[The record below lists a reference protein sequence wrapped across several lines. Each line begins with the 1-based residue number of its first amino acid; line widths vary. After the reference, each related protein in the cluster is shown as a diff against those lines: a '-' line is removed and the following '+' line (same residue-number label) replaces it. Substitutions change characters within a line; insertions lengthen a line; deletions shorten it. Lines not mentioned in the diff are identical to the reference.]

1 MKNTLVTYCEL
12 FFASQFK
19 DEDDDEA
26 EGDKQSPGFFDDA
39 NGNLED
45 KEPNDNLSGNPLAS
59 ICDEQDRSDNL
70 NRSLVYRSL
79 SINSISH

>member
-1 MKNTLVTYCEL
+1 MCESKQSAAENMPVTCCEL

-19 DEDDDEA
+19 DEDDNEA

-45 KEPNDNLSGNPLAS
+45 KEPNDSLSGNPFSEHL
-59 ICDEQDRSDNL
+59 
-70 NRSLVYRSL
+70 
-79 SINSISH
+79 

>member
-1 MKNTLVTYCEL
+1 MKVGNQPLKTHHLLIYCEL

-45 KEPNDNLSGNPLAS
+45 KEPNDSLSGNPLAS
-59 ICDEQDRSDNL
+59 VCDEQGRSDNL
-70 NRSLVYRSL
+70 N
-79 SINSISH
+79 